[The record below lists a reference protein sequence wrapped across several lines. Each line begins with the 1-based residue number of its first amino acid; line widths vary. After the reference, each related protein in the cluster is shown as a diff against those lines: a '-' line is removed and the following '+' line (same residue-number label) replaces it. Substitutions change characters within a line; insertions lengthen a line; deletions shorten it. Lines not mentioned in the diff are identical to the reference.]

1 MTAVRVC
8 SVAVRVCLVALV
20 VAACA
25 SDTEGGTPT
34 QGPERIAEAALSTAA
49 FADGEVI
56 PAAHTCDGDDVPP
69 PLTWGDHASDVG
81 EVVLV
86 MTDDLA
92 AVDPDADPVVFVHWL
107 VAGLPASGSIT
118 AGALPPGAVE
128 GTNDFDELGYGG
140 PCPPADDPPHTYR
153 FEVIGVASPSDLEPG
168 FRVEEL
174 TAAIDGQERSS
185 ATLIGTYDR

>member
-1 MTAVRVC
+1 M
-8 SVAVRVCLVALV
+8 SAVRVCLVALL

-25 SDTEGGTPT
+25 SDPEGGSST
-34 QGPERIAEAALSTAA
+34 QDPEPIAEAALSTAA
-49 FADGEVI
+49 FGDGEGV
-56 PAAHTCDGDDVPP
+56 PAVHTCDGDDLPP

-92 AVDPDADPVVFVHWL
+92 AVDRDADPEVFVHWL
-107 VAGLPASGSIT
+107 VAGLPAAGSIT
-118 AGALPPGAVE
+118 GGELPAGAVE

-174 TAAIDGQERSS
+174 AAAIAGQERSS